1 MHYTSINLKKVPI
14 SEAVRKI
21 KDYSKCLKQY
31 LVHFKLHVLGAIVFV
46 KLRLILKMLL
56 VACKDVIED
65 LIKIGSERKNL
76 VSHMTGTLEWGSS
89 IF

>member
-1 MHYTSINLKKVPI
+1 
-14 SEAVRKI
+14 
-21 KDYSKCLKQY
+21 
-31 LVHFKLHVLGAIVFV
+31 
-46 KLRLILKMLL
+46 MLL
-56 VACKDVIED
+56 VACKEVIED